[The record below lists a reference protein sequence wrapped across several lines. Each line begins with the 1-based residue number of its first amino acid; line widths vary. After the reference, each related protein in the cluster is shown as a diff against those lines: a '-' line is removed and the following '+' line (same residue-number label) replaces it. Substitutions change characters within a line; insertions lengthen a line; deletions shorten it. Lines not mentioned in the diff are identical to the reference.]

1 MLLRLA
7 KSHCCNYAL
16 HLMADEGRSRQEIW
30 TSEASLTLLGM
41 LRLVGKAG
49 DDWTPKPRKTRAV
62 LAILALAKG
71 PVTRAR
77 LTDLLWG
84 DRGEEQA
91 KASLRQALYEL
102 RDLASR
108 GLLTASRDT
117 VAIGP
122 KRLWTDVSSIENMT
136 EPSELAEALEE
147 VEWPALAEL
156 DDVTPELDEWLR
168 NERVRLSTVFLQNGV
183 EAAERAIG
191 AGKPILARRI
201 ADSLER
207 IDPLDERAAQAG
219 ARADIALG
227 DRAAAHRR
235 IERLK
240 RRLGDDLGLQ
250 PSEQTQALLAE
261 VPASKAKAAKSDP
274 TARSPK
280 PLRRWLLPTALIALA
295 IVAASL
301 VFLLR
306 PGAASAHPNVAVLP
320 FEEAGPRTED
330 YFATGVSD
338 EILNLLSQEKRIQV
352 LGRVSAEEIAGRPN
366 SLEIA
371 RKLGIT
377 HLLDGSVRTADNRIL
392 VIVTLTRVS
401 DGAQMWSER
410 YERRLGDIF
419 AVQGDIAR
427 TVASR
432 LTRSF
437 GKPATQATSPE
448 VYDRYLA
455 ARQLVRERREVPLKE
470 ADRLLREAIAL
481 DPRYAPAYAELS
493 QIQMLLSDH
502 PTNYGSTPL
511 KEARAEAAQLAR
523 TAIQLDPNLGDA
535 YAAMGLLNIYAES
548 SLPYY
553 RKAVELSPQRS
564 DYHRWLGQSLWIAN
578 RFDEGLREY
587 RRAVELDPLWG
598 LNYDHIGGAL
608 QFIGR
613 SDEANRLL
621 RRYLSLSRDD
631 RGKLQLLRSFANT
644 ENRLADNLRYS
655 RTLQNRF
662 GDERLMQ
669 FYLANAYGWLGERR
683 EAARYA
689 AFDPM
694 ATAILSGNGRRVA
707 AEASALGADY
717 WDRSN
722 FWSSAR
728 YLLATGQ
735 ANALV
740 QLYDGSKPALQAHEL
755 DVDTVAI
762 PEVITALRQSGRA
775 SEAEKLF
782 AIYRDNTAKLPRA
795 GVGGA
800 IRELN
805 EATIEAL
812 SGRNEDAARRIEDI
826 SRRNPLS
833 LNIIPSM
840 SLLRNPLLASL
851 RNDPRLPAADERLRA
866 ALNKERQK
874 AGLPP
879 IGREAWIHG

>member
-1 MLLRLA
+1 MRLA
-7 KSHCCNYAL
+7 KPDCCNYAL

-30 TSEASLTLLGM
+30 ASEASLTLLGT
-41 LRLVGKAG
+41 LRLVAKTG
-49 DDWTPKPRKTRAV
+49 DDWTPKPRKTRAL
-62 LAILALAKG
+62 LAIVALAKG
-71 PVTRAR
+71 AVTRSR

-102 RDLASR
+102 RNLASS
-108 GLLTASRDT
+108 GLITASRDT

-122 KRLWTDVSSIENMT
+122 KRLRTDVGDIETST
-136 EPSELAEALEE
+136 EPSVLADALEDA
-147 VEWPALAEL
+147 EWPPLREL

-168 NERVRLSTVFLQNGV
+168 NERVRLSALLLQKGV
-183 EAAERAIG
+183 EAAYRATL
-191 AGKPILARRI
+191 AGEPTLARRI

-219 ARADIALG
+219 ARADIVLG

-240 RRLGDDLGLQ
+240 KRLGDELGLE
-250 PSEQTQALLAE
+250 PSGETLALLAE
-261 VPASKAKAAKSDP
+261 APAFKAKPSATGAK
-274 TARSPK
+274 TASSPL
-280 PLRRWLLPTALIALA
+280 PSRRWLLPAALIALLL
-295 IVAASL
+295 VAATA
-301 VFLLR
+301 FFAFR
-306 PGAASAHPNVAVLP
+306 PGAADAHPNVAVLP
-320 FEEAGPRTED
+320 FEESGPKTQG

-338 EILNLLSQEKRIQV
+338 EILNLLSQEKQIQV

-366 SLEIA
+366 AIEIA

-377 HLLDGSVRTADNRIL
+377 HLLDGSVRTAGDRIL

-401 DGAQMWSER
+401 DGTQLWSER

-419 AVQGDIAR
+419 AVQGDVAR

-437 GKPATQATSPE
+437 GKPASQSTTPE

-481 DPRYAPAYAELS
+481 DPQYAPAYAELS
-493 QIQMLLSDH
+493 LVQMLLSDH
-502 PTNYGSTPL
+502 PTNYGTRPL
-511 KEARAEAAQLAR
+511 REARAEAARFAR
-523 TAIQLDPNLGDA
+523 KAIQLDPNLGDA

-587 RRAVELDPLWG
+587 RRAIELDPLWG
-598 LNYDHIGGAL
+598 LNYDHLTGAL

-613 SDEANRLL
+613 SEEAQGLL
-621 RRYLSLSRDD
+621 RRYLALSRDD
-631 RGKLQLLRSFANT
+631 RGKLQLLRAFANA

-655 RTLQNRF
+655 RILQERF

-683 EAARYA
+683 EAARLA
-689 AFDPM
+689 TFDPM
-694 ATAILSGNGRRVA
+694 ASAILARNGPRVA
-707 AEASALGADY
+707 AEAKALGTDY

-722 FWSSAR
+722 FWGSAR
-728 YLLATGQ
+728 YLLVSGQGQ
-735 ANALV
+735 ALV
-740 QLYDGSKPALQAHEL
+740 EIYDRSKPPIRTQEL
-755 DVDTVAI
+755 DLDTVAI
-762 PEVITALRQSGRA
+762 PELILALRQAGRMSDA
-775 SEAEKLF
+775 DRLLAVFRENNS
-782 AIYRDNTAKLPRA
+782 KLPRT
-795 GVGGA
+795 GTGGA
-800 IRELN
+800 FRELN
-805 EATIEAL
+805 DAYVAAL
-812 SGRNEDAARRIEDI
+812 SGRNDDAASLLDRI

-833 LNIIPSM
+833 LNVIPTM

-851 RNDPRLPAADERLRA
+851 KTDPRLASADERLRA

-874 AGLPP
+874 AGLATMS
-879 IGREAWIHG
+879 RQAWIAG

>member
-1 MLLRLA
+1 
-7 KSHCCNYAL
+7 
-16 HLMADEGRSRQEIW
+16 MADEGRSRQEIW
-30 TSEASLTLLGM
+30 ASEASLTLLGS
-41 LRLVGKAG
+41 LRLVRKTG
-49 DDWTPKPRKTRAV
+49 DEWTPKPRKTRAL
-62 LAILALAKG
+62 LAIVALAKG
-71 PVTRAR
+71 SVTRSR

-84 DRGEEQA
+84 DRGEDQA

-102 RDLASR
+102 RDLSSS
-108 GLLTASRDT
+108 GLLTVSRDT

-122 KRLWTDVSSIENMT
+122 KRLWTDVNAIETAT
-136 EPSELAEALEE
+136 EPSVLADALDEA
-147 VEWPALAEL
+147 EWPPLGGL

-168 NERVRLSTVFLQNGV
+168 NERVRLSALVLQKGV
-183 EAAERAIG
+183 ESAENAMLI
-191 AGKPILARRI
+191 GKPMLARRI

-240 RRLGDDLGLQ
+240 TRLRDELGLE
-250 PSEQTQALLAE
+250 PSAETQALLAE
-261 VPASKAKAAKSDP
+261 SPASGAKPSTAAPAAP
-274 TARSPK
+274 TPSAP
-280 PLRRWLLPTALIALA
+280 PRRQWLLPVALMALL
-295 IVAASL
+295 IVSAAAL
-301 VFLLR
+301 YILR
-306 PGAASAHPNVAVLP
+306 PGAAAAHPNVAILP
-320 FEEAGPRTED
+320 FEESGPKTPG

-338 EILNLLSQEKRIQV
+338 EILNLLSREKQIQV
-352 LGRVSAEEIAGRPN
+352 LGRVSAEEIAGRSN

-377 HLLDGSVRTADNRIL
+377 HLLDGSVRTAENRVL
-392 VIVTLTRVS
+392 LIVTLTRVS

-419 AVQGDIAR
+419 AVQGEVAR

-432 LTRSF
+432 LARSF

-493 QIQMLLSDH
+493 QVQMLLSDH
-502 PTNYGSTPL
+502 PTNYGSRPL
-511 KEARAEAAQLAR
+511 KEARAEAGELAR
-523 TAIQLDPNLGDA
+523 KAIQLDPNLGDA
-535 YAAMGLLNIYAES
+535 YAAMGLLNIYDES
-548 SLPYY
+548 ALPYY

-564 DYHRWLGQSLWIAN
+564 DYHRWLGQSLWISN

-587 RRAVELDPLWG
+587 RRATELDPLWG
-598 LNYDHIGGAL
+598 LNYDHLTGAL

-613 SDEANRLL
+613 TEEANRLL
-621 RRYLSLSRDD
+621 RRFLALSRDD
-631 RGKLQLLRSFANT
+631 RGKLQLLRSFANA

-655 RTLQNRF
+655 RILQDRF
-662 GDERLMQ
+662 GDERLMR

-683 EAARYA
+683 EAARFA
-689 AFDPM
+689 TFDPM
-694 ATAILSGNGRRVA
+694 AVAILSGNATEVA
-707 AEASALGADY
+707 TEASALGTDY
-717 WDRSN
+717 WDRAN

-735 ANALV
+735 AKSLARI
-740 QLYDGSKPALQAHEL
+740 YDRSKPAIRSREL

-762 PEVITALRQSGRA
+762 PELILALREVGRA
-775 SEAEKLF
+775 SEADTLL
-782 AIYRDNTAKLPRA
+782 AIYRANASKLPPD

-800 IRELN
+800 IRKVN
-805 EATIEAL
+805 EANVAAL
-812 SGRNEDAARRIEDI
+812 SGHSDDAVRLIDGI
-826 SRRNPLS
+826 SRRNALS
-833 LNIIPSM
+833 LNVIPTM
-840 SLLRNPLLASL
+840 SLLRNPVLAGVKA
-851 RNDPRLPAADERLRA
+851 DPRLAVADERLRA
-866 ALNKERQK
+866 AVNNERHK
-874 AGLPP
+874 AGLAS
-879 IGREAWIHG
+879 ISREAWIGGQEHF

>member
-1 MLLRLA
+1 
-7 KSHCCNYAL
+7 
-16 HLMADEGRSRQEIW
+16 MADEGRSRQDIW
-30 TSEASLTLLGM
+30 ASEAALSLLGP
-41 LRLVGKAG
+41 LRLLGRTG
-49 DDWTPKPRKTRAV
+49 EDLTPKPRKTRAL
-62 LAILALAKG
+62 LAVIALAKG
-71 PVTRAR
+71 SVTRSR

-84 DRGEEQA
+84 DRGEDQA

-102 RDLASR
+102 RDIASA
-108 GLLTASRDT
+108 GLITVSRDT

-122 KRLWTDVSSIENMT
+122 KRLWTDVGEVEAAT
-136 EPSELAEALEE
+136 EPGALADALEE
-147 VEWPALAEL
+147 VEWPPLGDL
-156 DDVTPELDEWLR
+156 DDVTSELDEWLR
-168 NERVRLSTVFLQNGV
+168 NERVRLSTVLLQKGV
-183 EAAERAIG
+183 ESADYAMV
-191 AGKPILARRI
+191 AGEPMLARRI

-240 RRLGDDLGLQ
+240 KRLGDELGLEL
-250 PSEQTQALLAE
+250 SGETQALLSE
-261 VPASKAKAAKSDP
+261 TPAARARPSTAAMTAKASAP
-274 TARSPK
+274 R
-280 PLRRWLLPTALIALA
+280 RRWLLPAALLTLLIVVATALYI
-295 IVAASL
+295 
-301 VFLLR
+301 LR
-306 PGAASAHPNVAVLP
+306 PGAAAANPNVAILP
-320 FEEAGPRTED
+320 FEEAGPKTQG

-338 EILNLLSQEKRIQV
+338 EILNLLSREKQIQV

-377 HLLDGSVRTADNRIL
+377 HLLDGSVRTAGNRVL

-401 DGAQMWSER
+401 DGTQMWSER

-419 AVQGDIAR
+419 TVQGDVAR

-437 GKPATQATSPE
+437 GKAAAQATSPE

-481 DPRYAPAYAELS
+481 DPQYAPAYAELS
-493 QIQMLLSDH
+493 QVQMLLSDH
-502 PTNYGSTPL
+502 PTNYGLRPL
-511 KEARAEAAQLAR
+511 KEARAEAAKLAR
-523 TAIQLDPNLGDA
+523 KAIQLDPTLGDA

-578 RFDEGLREY
+578 MFDEGLREY
-587 RRAVELDPLWG
+587 RRATELDPLWG
-598 LNYDHIGGAL
+598 LNYDHLTGAL

-613 SDEANRLL
+613 SEEAHGLL
-621 RRYLSLSRDD
+621 RRYLALSRDD
-631 RGKLQLLRSFANT
+631 RGKLQLLRSFANA

-655 RTLQNRF
+655 RILHKRF

-683 EAARYA
+683 EAARQA
-689 AFDPM
+689 TFDPM
-694 ATAILSGNGRRVA
+694 ASGILAGDGPRVA
-707 AEASALGADY
+707 AEAKALGIDY

-728 YLLATGQ
+728 YLLAAGQ
-735 ANALV
+735 AKTLV
-740 QLYDGSKPALQAHEL
+740 DIYDRSRPSIRVQEL

-762 PEVITALRQSGRA
+762 PELILALRQVGRA
-775 SEAEKLF
+775 SEAESLL
-782 AIYRDNTAKLPRA
+782 AIYRQNTAKLPRT
-795 GVGGA
+795 GIGGA

-805 EATIEAL
+805 EANVAAL
-812 SGRNEDAARRIEDI
+812 AGRDNDAVNLIDNI
-826 SRRNPLS
+826 SRRNPLT
-833 LNIIPSM
+833 LNVIPTM
-840 SLLRNPLLASL
+840 SLLRNPVLASVKA
-851 RNDPRLPAADERLRA
+851 DPRLAAADERLRT
-866 ALNKERQK
+866 ALNKEREK
-874 AGLPP
+874 AGLEP
-879 IGREAWIHG
+879 IGREAWIGA

>member
-1 MLLRLA
+1 
-7 KSHCCNYAL
+7 
-16 HLMADEGRSRQEIW
+16 MADEGRSRQEIW
-30 TSEASLTLLGM
+30 ASEASLTLLGT

-49 DDWTPKPRKTRAV
+49 DDWTPKPRKTRAL
-62 LAILALAKG
+62 LAIIALAKG
-71 PVTRAR
+71 SVSRSR

-84 DRGEEQA
+84 DRGEDQA

-102 RDLASR
+102 RDLASS
-108 GLLTASRDT
+108 GLMTASRDT

-122 KRLWTDVSSIENMT
+122 KRLWTDVNELETTT
-136 EPSELAEALEE
+136 EPLALADALEE
-147 VEWPALAEL
+147 IEWPPLGGL

-168 NERVRLSTVFLQNGV
+168 NERARLSTLLLQRGV
-183 EAAERAIG
+183 ESAESAMV
-191 AGKPILARRI
+191 AGESVLARRI

-207 IDPLDERAAQAG
+207 IDALDERAAQAG

-240 RRLGDDLGLQ
+240 KRLGDELGIE
-250 PSEQTQALLAE
+250 PSAETQALLSEAPS
-261 VPASKAKAAKSDP
+261 VKAKSATGAT
-274 TARSPK
+274 TAPSSTSR
-280 PLRRWLLPTALIALA
+280 RRWFLPAALVALLM
-295 IVAASL
+295 VAAAAL
-301 VFLLR
+301 YILR
-306 PGAASAHPNVAVLP
+306 PSAAAAHPNIAVLP
-320 FEEAGPRTED
+320 FEEAGPKTQG

-338 EILNLLSQEKRIQV
+338 EILNLLSREKQIQV

-377 HLLDGSVRTADNRIL
+377 HLLDGSVRTADNRVL

-419 AVQGDIAR
+419 AVQGDVAR

-470 ADRLLREAIAL
+470 ADHLLREAIAL
-481 DPRYAPAYAELS
+481 DPQYAPAYAELS
-493 QIQMLLSDH
+493 QVQMLLSDH
-502 PTNYGSTPL
+502 PTNYGSRPL

-523 TAIQLDPNLGDA
+523 KAIQLDPNLGDA
-535 YAAMGLLNIYAES
+535 HAAMGLLNIYDES
-548 SLPYY
+548 SLPHY

-587 RRAVELDPLWG
+587 RRATELDPLWG
-598 LNYDHIGGAL
+598 LNYDHLTGAL

-613 SDEANRLL
+613 SEEANALL
-621 RRYLSLSRDD
+621 RRFLSLSRDD
-631 RGKLQLLRSFANT
+631 RGKLQLLRSFANA

-655 RTLQNRF
+655 RILQERF
-662 GDERLMQ
+662 GDERLMR

-683 EAARYA
+683 EAVRYA
-689 AFDPM
+689 TFDPM
-694 ATAILSGNGRRVA
+694 ATAILSGDAPQVA
-707 AEASALGADY
+707 AEAAALGTDY
-717 WDRSN
+717 WDRAS

-735 ANALV
+735 AKVLV
-740 QLYDGSKPALQAHEL
+740 EIYDRSKPFIREREL
-755 DVDTVAI
+755 DVDTVAV
-762 PEVITALRQSGRA
+762 PELIMALRQAGRA
-775 SEAEKLF
+775 SEAERLL
-782 AIYRDNTAKLPRA
+782 AIYRNNAAKLPRA
-795 GVGGA
+795 GLGGA
-800 IRELN
+800 IRDLN
-805 EATIEAL
+805 EATAFAL
-812 SGRNEDAARRIEDI
+812 SGRNGEAVRLIEAI

-833 LNIIPSM
+833 LNVIPSM

-851 RNDPRLPAADERLRA
+851 DADPRMAAADDRLRS

-879 IGREAWIHG
+879 ISQQAWLGG